1 MGSSLVRLPFK
12 LAQIH
17 TLEPA
22 GAFITHCHAADC
34 TQGFPST
41 LCKCTVE
48 DKRQNVTL
56 LEEVGALGLDSDT
69 GFFPTAPVQCLVEAA
84 TGHTSLAVLFF
95 LWFFFIATDPCYAF
109 VEVLSAVCWK
119 LLDQKLFVGP
129 RATNCLNL
137 WSDCDRCAIS
147 ISCIHGL
154 PDRWNNKMWRAF
166 WGAGGCGF
174 YFSKAEEKREGF
186 FLNVSVSARLL

>member
-17 TLEPA
+17 TPEPA

-56 LEEVGALGLDSDT
+56 LEEVVALALDPDT
-69 GFFPTAPVQCLVEAA
+69 VLPTAPVQCLVVAA
-84 TGHTSLAVLFF
+84 TDSSLCCYCVVVGGGFF
-95 LWFFFIATDPCYAF
+95 HPHHHRYAIG
-109 VEVLSAVCWK
+109 VSAVLSAVCWK
-119 LLDQKLFVGP
+119 LLGQKLFIGT
-129 RATNCLNL
+129 RATNYLNL

-147 ISCIHGL
+147 ISCVHGH
-154 PDRWNNKMWRAF
+154 PNRWNNRRWRVF
-166 WGAGGCGF
+166 FFFGCC
-174 YFSKAEEKREGF
+174 F
-186 FLNVSVSARLL
+186 F